1 MKAEILVLLC
11 STKYATMTVCFV
23 MRVGCLLPT
32 NWKPWKCKDNV
43 QQSGQAAL
51 TSAGWSF
58 MHQSVVVSCREAPS
72 GLLSVLSAQPPGK
85 ETEAEESQWEPVAEM
100 YVAPEA
106 LSPQQQLFCFPGA
119 KACGALPVPTCC
131 SRVSAELFPPTLPA
145 PPLLIL
151 LSLTPCFPFASS
163 QSLLPFPPTLT
174 QQSLRFFLLVI
185 CR

>member
-1 MKAEILVLLC
+1 MKGEILVLLC

-100 YVAPEA
+100 YVTPEA
-106 LSPQQQLFCFPGA
+106 LSPQQQFFCFPGA
-119 KACGALPVPTCC
+119 VSESLWSIASANLLQQGLSRALPSHPSC
-131 SRVSAELFPPTLPA
+131 SSATYSTFPDSMLSLCLLPVS
-145 PPLLIL
+145 PPL
-151 LSLTPCFPFASS
+151 
-163 QSLLPFPPTLT
+163 PPHPHPTK
-174 QQSLRFFLLVI
+174 S
-185 CR
+185 